1 MKKIDLNSP
10 VEFFRGVYPSGKRMN
25 KALLDFYS
33 TDEVYI
39 VRANCASSVEIVM
52 QTDAVTLEVFVKFGK
67 AAREIYTTDVKV
79 NGEFFVLSGA
89 GKHILPLPAG
99 SKQVVVYLPHLAVL
113 DDFYLAVNDDARIE
127 AVADER
133 PKLLICGDSILQGM
147 TCSRPSLASVVLAA
161 EALDMQLFNTSLG
174 GAIMRSLPVRETLTL
189 GGAGDVAVVGFGI
202 NDVGRTP
209 LELFRERTRRVLG
222 YLSEFAGRSFII
234 TPIPTQLSLEEKR
247 PIYSQIIIDEQKNF
261 PSVNLINGPDF
272 FTASDEV
279 LIDCLHPND
288 QGMHLYAQ
296 GLIKAIAGN

>member
-113 DDFYLAVNDDARIE
+113 DDFYLAYSDVDADSLHFQKE
-127 AVADER
+127 EVS
-133 PKLLICGDSILQGM
+133 KLKW
-147 TCSRPSLASVVLAA
+147 
-161 EALDMQLFNTSLG
+161 
-174 GAIMRSLPVRETLTL
+174 
-189 GGAGDVAVVGFGI
+189 
-202 NDVGRTP
+202 
-209 LELFRERTRRVLG
+209 
-222 YLSEFAGRSFII
+222 AGR
-234 TPIPTQLSLEEKR
+234 
-247 PIYSQIIIDEQKNF
+247 
-261 PSVNLINGPDF
+261 
-272 FTASDEV
+272 DEV
-279 LIDCLHPND
+279 FQMLSDGRFVDYEASLMEKIFD
-288 QGMHLYAQ
+288 
-296 GLIKAIAGN
+296 AI